1 LSPTSTP
8 VTSGFV
14 AALDAVPGSQ
24 RAALVLHYLDGF
36 SVREVAAFLNKT
48 EKAVE
53 SLLGRG
59 RESLRRA
66 YLEAST

>member
-1 LSPTSTP
+1 M
-8 VTSGFV
+8 
-14 AALDAVPGSQ
+14 
-24 RAALVLHYLDGF
+24 
-36 SVREVAAFLNKT
+36 REVADLLGKT

-66 YLEAST
+66 YLEASA